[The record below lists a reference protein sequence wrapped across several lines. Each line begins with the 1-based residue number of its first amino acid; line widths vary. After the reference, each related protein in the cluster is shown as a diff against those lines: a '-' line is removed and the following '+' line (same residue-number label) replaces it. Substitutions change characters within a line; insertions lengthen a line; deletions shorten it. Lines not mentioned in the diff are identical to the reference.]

1 MQEYKCQR
9 IYRDARITSIY
20 EGTTQL
26 QTVAAIRYVTN
37 GTYTSVINDM
47 IAEVKANPAVAAYSN
62 YVARIEAMAQK
73 LEECIEYV
81 KAQEN
86 QDVLDFS
93 ARKLYEM
100 TAYTIMSLLV
110 LQDTMRNA
118 ELFTKSLVIFVNHAE
133 SEVARHQNYIHCMNA
148 EVLENYKQ

>member
-1 MQEYKCQR
+1 M
-9 IYRDARITSIY
+9 
-20 EGTTQL
+20 G
-26 QTVAAIRYVTN
+26 
-37 GTYTSVINDM
+37 
-47 IAEVKANPAVAAYSN
+47 AYSN

-73 LEECIEYV
+73 LDQAIEFV

-86 QDVLDFS
+86 QDVLDFC

-118 ELFTKSLVIFVNHAE
+118 ELFSKSLAIFVNHAE
-133 SEVARHQNYIHCMNA
+133 SEVARHQNYINCMNA